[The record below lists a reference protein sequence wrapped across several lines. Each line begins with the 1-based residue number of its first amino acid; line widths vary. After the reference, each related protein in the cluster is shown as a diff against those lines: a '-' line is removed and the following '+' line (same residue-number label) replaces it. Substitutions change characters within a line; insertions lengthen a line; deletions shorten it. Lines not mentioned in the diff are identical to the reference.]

1 MIELSAYSARHRL
14 GSPPVRRVRVNA
26 AMVRWAGIVLADGP
40 GVESPSVPG
49 SVVLVIWLRRGCVW
63 CALTLQML
71 LLTPPCLCGGHAG
84 GEHTRAVAGEV
95 LARCWR
101 RRRRALGDARQ
112 GGRRQ
117 GSAPQTLESFST
129 GSLECGR
136 AARCISHLGS
146 RCTLINFQSLGASPG
161 TPISSFYRSLSSKQ
175 AYSRHSIINFPFG
188 RPSHTMGSGGGLR
201 PPPPT
206 LALASHR
213 HHTTSHCK
221 AKHHA
226 QLLSG
231 SQRSRGSCSDHGYKA
246 RATAA
251 KNPARAPAARLRYP
265 LAHPRPHPA
274 FRKPCPPASARPD
287 HHRSRSKRLRA
298 ARRRCRSMWSR
309 RRLRGGLRASWMPC
323 DLSFRPRPASSG
335 RLSLSRR
342 R

>member
-1 MIELSAYSARHRL
+1 
-14 GSPPVRRVRVNA
+14 
-26 AMVRWAGIVLADGP
+26 
-40 GVESPSVPG
+40 
-49 SVVLVIWLRRGCVW
+49 
-63 CALTLQML
+63 
-71 LLTPPCLCGGHAG
+71 
-84 GEHTRAVAGEV
+84 
-95 LARCWR
+95 
-101 RRRRALGDARQ
+101 
-112 GGRRQ
+112 
-117 GSAPQTLESFST
+117 
-129 GSLECGR
+129 
-136 AARCISHLGS
+136 
-146 RCTLINFQSLGASPG
+146 
-161 TPISSFYRSLSSKQ
+161 
-175 AYSRHSIINFPFG
+175 
-188 RPSHTMGSGGGLR
+188 MGSGGGLR

>member
-1 MIELSAYSARHRL
+1 
-14 GSPPVRRVRVNA
+14 VV
-26 AMVRWAGIVLADGP
+26 
-40 GVESPSVPG
+40 PSV
-49 SVVLVIWLRRGCVW
+49 
-63 CALTLQML
+63 L
-71 LLTPPCLCGGHAG
+71 LSP
-84 GEHTRAVAGEV
+84 
-95 LARCWR
+95 
-101 RRRRALGDARQ
+101 
-112 GGRRQ
+112 
-117 GSAPQTLESFST
+117 APMQQTV
-129 GSLECGR
+129 R
-136 AARCISHLGS
+136 RCISHLGS